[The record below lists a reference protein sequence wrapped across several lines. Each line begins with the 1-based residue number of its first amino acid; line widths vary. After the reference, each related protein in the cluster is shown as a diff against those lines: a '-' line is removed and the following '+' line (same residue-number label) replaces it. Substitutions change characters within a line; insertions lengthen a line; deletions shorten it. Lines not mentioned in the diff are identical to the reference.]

1 MTTTRDLAARFVP
14 LPRAGRA
21 RFLARVPKRKGRV
34 SQLKDSFDGTW
45 YLHRG
50 DLTVDGDLESV
61 LNLVVDGDLTVRG
74 TLTDDLEEARLVVT
88 GDLRAENVLSRHLLV
103 VLGSLLVKGVVYADY
118 NDWAFEVWGRALR
131 ARAFLVSDRSVVA
144 PKERVSELAWDFDQA
159 EANGDPA
166 SILAPGLLR
175 TEDERVV
182 PADFDAFLEE
192 HRAGCPLFVSPASS
206 GFDDPGAW
214 RLDRCAD
221 GEVVASMG
229 ASDDAKERVAAA
241 SHPSA
246 APALLARL
254 ASDAD
259 PHVRAAVAVHAA
271 LPAGAAT
278 SLSADP
284 EADVRRLLS
293 AGPHGAAHLLA
304 LVKDSSPEVRRATA
318 SHPSLDDGMR
328 RLLLADPEKGV
339 KGRALRYLPV
349 TSAWVAELGESKD
362 ELLCAWA
369 VEHAAEAGSGGDAP
383 AGAGWEAGLLD
394 PRRAVREAALKSAR
408 DPRVLAFAERHRER
422 FSTDPSPAIRRLLAA
437 AARDEATLEL
447 LARDEDEDVRR
458 TALQNLAVPARLLL
472 AEAGRLA
479 SAGRGAWNTFDP
491 RYTAQMSAFQD
502 LHRHPRLPSEALRAL
517 HRSFPLSY
525 RLEPHRNMPLDVA
538 LERAES
544 LTPSLAFDAAFGAW
558 KEAAA
563 GEPGRV
569 LAEMLASD
577 DGYLQSAARMS
588 LLVPAEALLAHASSV
603 LSDAYAVAEIAA
615 SPLLGGDSPAV
626 EELLKVLLGAG
637 EGGVDRALAGNPD
650 LPVRFLRELLRR
662 APEEA
667 WRTLWQAHGETP

>member
-34 SQLKDSFDGTW
+34 SQLKESFDGTW

-74 TLTDDLEEARLVVT
+74 TLADDLEEARLVVS
-88 GDLRAENVLSRHLLV
+88 GDLRAENILSRHLLV

-118 NDWAFEVWGRALR
+118 NDWAFEVWGDALR

-144 PKERVSELAWDFDQA
+144 PKEKLTELAYDFDQA
-159 EANGDPA
+159 EATGDPA

-175 TEDERVV
+175 TDDDGVA
-182 PADFDAFLEE
+182 PADFDAFVEE
-192 HRAGCPLFVSPASS
+192 HRAGRPLFVSPASS
-206 GFDDPGAW
+206 VVDDPGAW
-214 RLDRCAD
+214 RLDRFAD

-229 ASDDAKERVAAA
+229 AGDDAKERVAAA

-246 APALLARL
+246 APALLVRL
-254 ASDAD
+254 ASDSD
-259 PHVRAAVAVHAA
+259 PRVRAAVALHPS
-271 LPAGAAT
+271 LPAEAAA

-284 EADVRRLLS
+284 DADVRRLLS
-293 AGPHGAAHLLA
+293 AGPHGAVHLHA

-349 TSAWVAELGESKD
+349 TAAWVAELGESKD

-369 VEHAAEAGSGGDAP
+369 VEHAGEAGSGGDAP

-394 PRRAVREAALKSAR
+394 SRRAVREAALKTAR

-447 LARDEDEDVRR
+447 LVRDEDEHVRR
-458 TALQNLAVPARLLL
+458 TALQNLAAPERLLVAEAARL
-472 AEAGRLA
+472 AA
-479 SAGRGAWNTFDP
+479 AGRGAWSTYDP

-502 LHRHPRLPSEALRAL
+502 LHRHPLLPSEALRAL

-525 RLEPHRNMPLDVA
+525 RLEPHRNLPLDVA

-544 LTPSLAFDAAFGAW
+544 LTPALAFDAVFGAW

-563 GEPGRV
+563 GEPDRV

-588 LLVPAEALLAHASSV
+588 SLVPKEALLAHARGV
-603 LSDAYAVAEIAA
+603 LDDAFALAEIAA
-615 SPLLGGDSPAV
+615 SPLLGGGSPAV
-626 EELLKVLLGAG
+626 EELLRLLLGAG

-650 LPVRFLRELLRR
+650 LPVRLLRELLQR